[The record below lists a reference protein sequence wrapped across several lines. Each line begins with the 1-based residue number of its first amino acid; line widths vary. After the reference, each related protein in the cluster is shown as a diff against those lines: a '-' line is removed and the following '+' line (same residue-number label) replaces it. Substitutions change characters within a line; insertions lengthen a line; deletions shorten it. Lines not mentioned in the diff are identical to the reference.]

1 MKPCSILFFALLLT
15 VVALVTPAN
24 SAEPTNAVDLFIME
38 RVEEERV
45 YPITILTAT
54 LEVAL
59 KLYRETFGVYPSG
72 DNRAVSAALMGQ
84 NANGT
89 MFFDGWTNQQGELLD
104 PWKIPYSFSF
114 ESNIIV
120 IKSAG
125 PNKIAGDADD
135 IVRVEKQSMG
145 ELKAKVTLKPEALEV
160 SPGILTAFV
169 RLPAGYPVSGITSA
183 TCDGAPAERMMPNE
197 DGTEM
202 IIKFRRTDIEAA
214 LRKSGQSLDTY
225 FVVRGTWQGA
235 ATASTHF
242 FFGVAKIKKIVG
254 AKSK

>member
-1 MKPCSILFFALLLT
+1 MKPCSILLFALLLT
-15 VVALVTPAN
+15 VVALITPVN
-24 SAEPTNAVDLFIME
+24 SVEPTNALDLSIME
-38 RVEEERV
+38 RVVEESVPKVAVRSV
-45 YPITILTAT
+45 NLI
-54 LEVAL
+54 VAL
-59 KLYRETFGVYPSG
+59 KQYRQAIGAYPSG

-89 MFFDGWTNQQGELLD
+89 MFFEGQTNQQGELLD
-104 PWKIPYSFSF
+104 PGKIPYSFSF
-114 ESNIIV
+114 ESNVIV

-135 IVRVEKQSMG
+135 IVRVENQSMR

-169 RLPAGYPVSGITSA
+169 RLPEGYPVRNITAA
-183 TCDGAPAERMMPNE
+183 TCDGAPCERMIPNE

-202 IIKFRRTDIEAA
+202 IIKFRRKDIEAA
-214 LRKSGQSLDTY
+214 LRRSGQSIDIY

-235 ATASTHF
+235 EGTHF
-242 FFGVAKIKKIVG
+242 FYGVASITKIVG
-254 AKSK
+254 AKGAK